1 MDQFDY
7 FNLPDQMQYHPNLGN
22 ESKLQQ
28 RTSQIAMV
36 ALGNNKSSCKISW
49 EVSFS
54 NQ

>member
-22 ESKLQQ
+22 QSKFHQH
-28 RTSQIAMV
+28 TSQIAMES
-36 ALGNNKSSCKISW
+36 LGYNKSSCKTSW
-49 EVSFS
+49 EVSKS